1 MKKAVL
7 ILTLSLFNLTVF
19 AQSDQKADKTPLQRI
34 ILDVGATPFQLNI
47 SNVGTLKSL
56 NFGLG
61 YEVGKRLDL
70 RINLDLNAFINQYQY
85 GPYSPYYENEFSLKK
100 GMSIGFNYAILN
112 DFKFIYDD
120 CSLEVLGKFGVDINS
135 KSEQESFLYDVSVR
149 LKMLDL
155 PYVGI
160 GYNHHIMDFHD
171 MKGVYCTFGLE
182 F

>member
-1 MKKAVL
+1 MKK
-7 ILTLSLFNLTVF
+7 LSLVLLAFLLQISVI
-19 AQSDQKADKTPLQRI
+19 AQNTRTPLQRI
-34 ILDVGATPFQLNI
+34 IFDVGATPFQLDI

-61 YEVGKRLDL
+61 YEVSKRLDI
-70 RINLDLNAFINQYQY
+70 RFNLDLNAFINQNIY
-85 GPYSPYYENEFSLKK
+85 GPFEPYIENEFSIKK
-100 GMSIGFNYAILN
+100 GMSLGVNYAILK
-112 DFKFIYDD
+112 DFKFIYDNS
-120 CSLEVLGKFGVDINS
+120 SLELLGKFGVDVNS
-135 KSEQESFLYDVSVR
+135 NSEQESFLYDVSVR